1 MKYTSISPDL
11 FVENRQRYKNRLK
24 SNSVAIFHSND
35 QMPLN
40 GDAVYPFRQNSDF
53 FYLTGIDQEKS
64 ILILAPDCPNH
75 DYREVLFVVETNE
88 HLATWEGHKYSK
100 AEATQASGIRKVV
113 WVESFESILS
123 YVLNHA
129 ENVYLNL
136 NENDRSGWMVPYKDL
151 RFANEL
157 KAKFPLHNYHRS
169 GPIMAEL
176 RAIKSSIEVD
186 LLRKAIDITDKAF
199 QRVMKFVKP
208 GVMEYEVEAEIIH
221 EFIRNRAT
229 GHAYEPIIASGGSA
243 CVLHYI
249 ENNKPCLDGDVILM
263 DFGANYANY
272 NADLT
277 RCIPVNG
284 KFTKRQ
290 KEVYNSVLK
299 VHRQIKDL
307 MVPGKALDDLRKAAG
322 LMIQDELLSL
332 GLITT
337 NDVKNASPERPAFF
351 KYYPHGIGHFLG
363 LDVHDIGDRFAPIQ
377 PGMVFT
383 CEPGIY
389 IKEENLGIRIENN
402 ILVTLGKPVDLM
414 EQIPIEAD
422 HIEDFMASAR

>member
-1 MKYTSISPDL
+1 MKYTSISQDL
-11 FVENRQRYKNRLK
+11 FVDNRQRYKNQLK
-24 SNSVAIFHSND
+24 PNSVAVFHSND

-40 GDAVYPFRQNSDF
+40 GDAIYPFRQNSDF

-100 AEATQASGIRKVV
+100 EEATQASGIRKVV
-113 WVESFESILS
+113 WVENFESILT

-136 NENDRSGWMVPYKDL
+136 NENDRSGWVVPYKDL

-157 KAKFPLHNYHRS
+157 KSKFPLHNYHRS

-199 QRVMKFVKP
+199 QRVLKFVKP

-249 ENNKPCLDGDVILM
+249 ENNKPCQDGDVILM

-284 KFTKRQ
+284 RFTKRQ

-307 MVPGKALDDLRKAAG
+307 MVPGKALDDLRKTAG
-322 LMIQDELLSL
+322 LMIQEELLIL
-332 GLITT
+332 GLISSQ
-337 NDVKNASPERPAFF
+337 DVKNASPERPAFF

-402 ILVTLGKPVDLM
+402 ILVTMGKPVDLM
-414 EQIPIEAD
+414 EQIPIEAE
-422 HIEDFMASAR
+422 HIEDIMASTR

>member
-1 MKYTSISPDL
+1 MKYTAIPSDL
-11 FVENRQRYKNRLK
+11 FVENRQRYKNKLK
-24 SNSVAIFHSND
+24 SNSVAVFHSNE

-40 GDAVYPFRQNSDF
+40 GDAIYPFRQNSDF

-64 ILILAPDCPNH
+64 ILILAPDCPNA

-88 HLATWEGHKYSK
+88 HLATWEGHKYTK
-100 AEATQASGIRKVV
+100 PEATAASGIRKVM
-113 WVESFESILS
+113 WVESFESVLN
-123 YVLNHA
+123 YVLCHA

-136 NENDRSGWMVPYKDL
+136 NENDRSSWTVPYKDL

-157 KAKFPLHNYHRS
+157 KSKFPLHSYHRS

-176 RAIKSSIEVD
+176 RSIKSSIEVD
-186 LLRKAIDITDKAF
+186 MLRKAISITDSAF
-199 QRVMKFVKP
+199 RRVMNFVKP

-249 ENNKPCLDGDVILM
+249 ENNKPCKDGDILLM

-277 RCIPVNG
+277 RCIPVSG
-284 KFTKRQ
+284 KFTQRQ
-290 KEVYNSVLK
+290 KDVYNSVLR
-299 VHRQIKDL
+299 VHKQIKDL
-307 MVPGKALDDLRKAAG
+307 MVPGKCLDDLRKAAG
-322 LMIQDELLSL
+322 LMIQEELLGL
-332 GLITT
+332 GLLSQ
-337 NDVKNASPERPAFF
+337 DEVKHASPERPAYF

-389 IKEENLGIRIENN
+389 IQEENLGIRIENN

-414 EQIPIEAD
+414 EQIPIEAE
-422 HIEDFMASAR
+422 HIEEIMQTGK

>member
-1 MKYTSISPDL
+1 MKYTALPNDL
-11 FVENRQRYKNRLK
+11 FLENRQRYKNKLK
-24 SNSVAIFHSND
+24 SNAVAIFHSNE

-40 GDAVYPFRQNSDF
+40 GDAIYPFRQNSDF

-64 ILILAPDCPNH
+64 ILILAPDCPNA

-88 HLATWEGHKYSK
+88 HLATWEGHKYAK
-100 AEATQASGIRKVV
+100 PEATATSGIRKVM
-113 WVESFESILS
+113 WTESFEAVLN
-123 YVLNHA
+123 YVLCHA
-129 ENVYLNL
+129 ENIYLNL
-136 NENDRSGWMVPYKDL
+136 NENDRSSWTVPYKDL

-157 KAKFPLHNYHRS
+157 KSKFPLHSYHRS

-186 LLRKAIDITDKAF
+186 MLRKAISITDSAF
-199 QRVMKFVKP
+199 RRVMNFVKP

-249 ENNKPCLDGDVILM
+249 ENNKPCKDGDILLM

-284 KFTKRQ
+284 KFTQRQ
-290 KEVYNSVLK
+290 KNVYNSVLR
-299 VHRQIKDL
+299 VHKQIKEL
-307 MVPGKALDDLRKAAG
+307 MVPGKCLDDLRKAAG
-322 LMIQDELLSL
+322 LMIQEELLVL
-332 GLITT
+332 GLISQD
-337 NDVKNASPERPAFF
+337 DVKSASPERPAYF

-389 IKEENLGIRIENN
+389 IQEENLGIRIENN

-414 EQIPIEAD
+414 EQIPIEAE
-422 HIEDFMASAR
+422 HIEEYMQTGN

>member
-1 MKYTSISPDL
+1 MKYTAIPSDL
-11 FVENRQRYKNRLK
+11 FLENRQRYKSKLK
-24 SNSVAIFHSND
+24 SSSVAIFHSND

-40 GDAVYPFRQNSDF
+40 GDAIYPFRQNSDF

-64 ILILAPDCPNH
+64 ILLLAPDCPNV

-88 HLATWEGHKYSK
+88 HLATWEGHKYTKS
-100 AEATQASGIRKVV
+100 EATEASGIRKVM
-113 WVESFESILS
+113 WIESFDSVLK
-123 YVLNHA
+123 YVLCHA
-129 ENVYLNL
+129 DNIYLNL
-136 NENDRSGWMVPYKDL
+136 NENDRSSWAVPYKDL

-157 KAKFPLHNYHRS
+157 KSAFPLHSYQRS

-176 RAIKSSIEVD
+176 RAIKSSIEID
-186 LLRKAIDITDKAF
+186 LLSKAISITDSAF
-199 QRVMKFVKP
+199 RRVMNFVKP

-221 EFIRNRAT
+221 EFIRSRAS

-243 CVLHYI
+243 CTLHYI
-249 ENNKPCLDGDVILM
+249 ENNKPCKDGDVLLM

-277 RCIPVNG
+277 RCIPVSG
-284 KFTKRQ
+284 KFTQRQ
-290 KEVYNSVLK
+290 KDVYNAVLR
-299 VHRQIKDL
+299 VHRQIKEL
-307 MVPGKALDDLRKAAG
+307 MVPGKCLDDLRKASA
-322 LMIQDELLSL
+322 LMIQEELLVL
-332 GLITT
+332 GLITQ
-337 NDVKNASPERPAFF
+337 NDIKNASPERPAYFS
-351 KYYPHGIGHFLG
+351 YYPHGIGHFLG

-389 IKEENLGIRIENN
+389 IQKENLGIRIENN

-414 EQIPIEAD
+414 EQIPIEAE
-422 HIEDFMASAR
+422 HIEQIMQSSR

>member
-1 MKYTSISPDL
+1 MKYTAIPSDL
-11 FVENRQRYKNRLK
+11 FVENRQRFKNKLK
-24 SNSVAIFHSND
+24 SNSVAVFHSNE

-40 GDAVYPFRQNSDF
+40 GDAIYPFRQNSDF

-64 ILILAPDCPNH
+64 ILILAPDCPNA

-88 HLATWEGHKYSK
+88 HLATWEGHKYTK
-100 AEATQASGIRKVV
+100 PEATESSGIRKVM
-113 WVESFESILS
+113 WVESFESVLN
-123 YVLNHA
+123 YVLCHA

-136 NENDRSGWMVPYKDL
+136 NENDRSSWTVPYKDL

-157 KAKFPLHNYHRS
+157 KSKFPLHSYHRS

-176 RAIKSSIEVD
+176 RSIKSSIEVD
-186 LLRKAIDITDKAF
+186 LLRKAISITDSAF
-199 QRVMKFVKP
+199 KRVMNFVKP

-221 EFIRNRAT
+221 EFIRNCAT

-249 ENNKPCLDGDVILM
+249 ENNKPCKDGDILLM

-284 KFTKRQ
+284 KFTQRQ
-290 KEVYNSVLK
+290 KDVYNSVLR
-299 VHRQIKDL
+299 VHKQIKDL
-307 MVPGKALDDLRKAAG
+307 MVPGKCLDDLRKAAG
-322 LMIQDELLSL
+322 LMIQEELLGL
-332 GLITT
+332 GLLSHD
-337 NDVKNASPERPAFF
+337 DVKHASPERPAYF

-389 IKEENLGIRIENN
+389 IQEENLGIRIENN

-414 EQIPIEAD
+414 EQIPIEAE
-422 HIEDFMASAR
+422 HIEEIMQTSK